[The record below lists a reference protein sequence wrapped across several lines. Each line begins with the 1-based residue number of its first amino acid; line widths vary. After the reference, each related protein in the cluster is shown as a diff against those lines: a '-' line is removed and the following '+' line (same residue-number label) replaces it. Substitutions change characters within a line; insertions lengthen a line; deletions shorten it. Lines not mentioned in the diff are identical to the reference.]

1 MASFQFRVGAIA
13 LIVLVLIL
21 VFVGVSLTYA
31 SKKNKWPPMIGV
43 CPDYWLDNSPDGD
56 GSDCVWNQHKDNIG
70 KSTNHMNFAV
80 APYIGDNAA
89 CNKYNWAKKENKNVS
104 WDGITYGVQ
113 NPCLPPPSNLDDIL
127 S

>member
-1 MASFQFRVGAIA
+1 MASFQFRIGAIA

-31 SKKNKWPPMIGV
+31 SKKEKWPPMIGV
-43 CPDYWLDNSPDGD
+43 CPDYWLDNSPEGN
-56 GSDCVWNQHKDNIG
+56 GSDCVWNLQKDNTG

-80 APYIGDNAA
+80 APYIGDGSA
-89 CNKYNWAKKENKNVS
+89 CKKYSWATTKKVS

-113 NPCLPPPSNLDDIL
+113 NPCLPPPANSDNIL